1 MQSQLKRTIL
11 RLAMACLV
19 VMMAFAV
26 AVPARA
32 TTWKEDWSAAG
43 FFKWVA
49 QESSDEAVV
58 QDANAALDLL
68 KNGTGSNVGGIQN
81 HTDLKDRS
89 GASSLLNMYAAANA
103 IEYSNTLRAKHGAAA
118 LGTNCQMMAISI
130 LQCNETAVTFA
141 NTGMLMHCQAYM
153 VAENISMGYSDP
165 FDGWY
170 VAEKKLYDAGTTDFS
185 QVGHYLNIID
195 PSYIISGFAYNT
207 NNTIGE
213 QSFSYSSTVT
223 YSVDDYLDLLVT
235 YINKMVDEQG
245 MPVGNWVHDANGWWY
260 RKIDGS
266 YPKGGIARIEGKD
279 YCFDGNG
286 YMRTGWVKVDG
297 KWYYF
302 ESSGAMAKNKWVDDC
317 YVGSDGAMLVNTTT
331 PDGVKVGAD
340 GKRVKGSSS
349 SGSGSGKVKAGWK
362 QSGSRWWYQNA
373 DGTYPKSQFA
383 KIGGATYY
391 FDGSGWMVTGWKKV
405 SGSWYYFASSGK
417 MATGWLKSGGSWY
430 FMGSDGKMA
439 TGWSKQ
445 GSTWYYLNSS
455 GVMATGWKKIDGFWY
470 LFNSSGAMT
479 KGWQK
484 ASGSWYWLDSKGRMV
499 TGWKDIS
506 NKRYWFS
513 SSGVMAT
520 GWKKI
525 SGSWY
530 YFGTSG
536 AMAKNTW
543 IGKDHVD
550 ANGVWDKSK

>member
-1 MQSQLKRTIL
+1 M
-11 RLAMACLV
+11 
-19 VMMAFAV
+19 
-26 AVPARA
+26 
-32 TTWKEDWSAAG
+32 
-43 FFKWVA
+43 
-49 QESSDEAVV
+49 
-58 QDANAALDLL
+58 
-68 KNGTGSNVGGIQN
+68 
-81 HTDLKDRS
+81 
-89 GASSLLNMYAAANA
+89 
-103 IEYSNTLRAKHGAAA
+103 
-118 LGTNCQMMAISI
+118 
-130 LQCNETAVTFA
+130 
-141 NTGMLMHCQAYM
+141 
-153 VAENISMGYSDP
+153 
-165 FDGWY
+165 
-170 VAEKKLYDAGTTDFS
+170 
-185 QVGHYLNIID
+185 GHYLNIID

-430 FMGSDGKMA
+430 FMGSDGKMV

-543 IGKDHVD
+543 IGKDHVN